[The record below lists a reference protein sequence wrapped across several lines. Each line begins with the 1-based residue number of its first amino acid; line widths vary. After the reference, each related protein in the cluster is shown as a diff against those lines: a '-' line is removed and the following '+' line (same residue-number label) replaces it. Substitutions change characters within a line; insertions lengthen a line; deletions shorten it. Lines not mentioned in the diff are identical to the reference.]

1 MGFYI
6 NRFMRNG
13 CSRKRY
19 EWCEMRA
26 RDFKQS
32 WDRGQKLEEQFYE
45 LVKLRDPNAR
55 RATPKE
61 QYKHI
66 DFYTNFGTIDVKSKK
81 RIGRADVDEQETI
94 VWLEYKNVQG
104 RDGWLV
110 SCVDIPAFERD
121 DDFILVK
128 RKDLLAMAN
137 KKCDLTNMVTKSS
150 DALYKGYTRKGREDL
165 ITQVKMKDLINLNN
179 RVWSKDGI

>member
-1 MGFYI
+1 
-6 NRFMRNG
+6 
-13 CSRKRY
+13 
-19 EWCEMRA
+19 MRA

-32 WDRGQKLEEQFYE
+32 WDRGQELERKFYE
-45 LVKLRDPNAR
+45 ILKLRDPNAR
-55 RATPKE
+55 QATPKE

-66 DFYTNFGTIDVKSKK
+66 DFFTYFGTIDVKSKK
-81 RIGRADVDEQETI
+81 RIGRADADEQETI

-110 SCVDIPAFERD
+110 SPFVDILAFERD

-128 RKDLLAMAN
+128 RKELQQMAD
-137 KKCDLTNMVTKSS
+137 KKCDLTDMVTKSS

>member
-1 MGFYI
+1 
-6 NRFMRNG
+6 
-13 CSRKRY
+13 
-19 EWCEMRA
+19 MRA

-55 RATPKE
+55 KATPKE

-66 DFYTNFGTIDVKSKK
+66 DFYTDFGTIDVKSKK
-81 RIGRADVDEQETI
+81 RIGRADVDEQDTI

-110 SCVDIPAFERD
+110 SCVDILAFERD

-128 RKDLLAMAN
+128 RKELQKMADEL
-137 KKCDLTNMVTKSS
+137 CDLTDMVTKSS
-150 DALYKGYTRKGREDL
+150 EALYKGYTRKGREDL
-165 ITQVKMKDLINLNN
+165 ITQVKMKDIMKLEHKI
-179 RVWSKDGI
+179 WSKDAVQ

>member
-1 MGFYI
+1 
-6 NRFMRNG
+6 
-13 CSRKRY
+13 
-19 EWCEMRA
+19 MRA

-32 WDRGQKLEEQFYE
+32 WNRGQELERKFYE
-45 LVKLRDPNAR
+45 ILKLRDPNAR
-55 RATPKE
+55 QATPKE

-66 DFYTNFGTIDVKSKK
+66 DFFTYFGTIDVKSKK
-81 RIGRADVDEQETI
+81 RIGRADADEQETI

-110 SCVDIPAFERD
+110 SPFVDILAFERD

-128 RKDLLAMAN
+128 RKELQQMAD
-137 KKCDLTNMVTKSS
+137 KKCDLTDMVTKSS

-165 ITQVKMKDLINLNN
+165 ITQVKMKDLIKLEHKI
-179 RVWSKDGI
+179 WSKDGI